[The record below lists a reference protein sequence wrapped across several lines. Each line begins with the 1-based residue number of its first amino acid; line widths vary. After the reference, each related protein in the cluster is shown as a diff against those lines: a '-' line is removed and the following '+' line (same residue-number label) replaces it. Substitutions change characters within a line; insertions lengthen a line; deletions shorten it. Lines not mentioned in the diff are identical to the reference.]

1 MKSVKKVFIPLLL
14 VLSLLLAACGKPAD
28 APPTDNGENTE
39 SQEPGEQ
46 VKEETPEVK
55 EVVIT
60 PPYPTSVKRNGKT
73 IGGTLNVALVSD
85 TPFQGIFNTFLYED
99 NNDWQVMQPML
110 GSFMISGPDYEIA
123 NGGYCDVEFDKDS
136 KTATYKINKDLT
148 WSDGVPVTSD
158 DLIFVYECIG
168 HPDYTGVRYDSDYI
182 NVVGM
187 EEYHNGDAD
196 SISGLKRIDDKTL
209 EVTFKEFYPGIMWGA
224 GMTYNAEPAHYLK
237 DIPVEDMESSDQV
250 RLKPLSCGPFVVSNI
265 VPGESVEYSPNPHWF
280 GEKPQVDKVVIKR
293 TGSDTVVEAMK
304 AGTFDLF
311 PDVNVNY
318 FTEFKDLNNIDIV
331 SDVATVYGYI
341 GFKLGKWDNALGEV
355 VVDPNKK
362 MSDVNL
368 RRAIAYAMDN
378 DQIAEVFYN
387 NLRITANTLIDPSH
401 GKFWNNQAP
410 GYKYDPEKAKQ
421 ILDEAGYKDVDG
433 DGMRE
438 KPDGSKL
445 QINFL
450 AMSGGDIAEPLSQ
463 FYIQCWRDVGL
474 DVGLQ
479 NGRLIEM
486 NAFYDMV
493 EEDNEDIDIYMGA
506 WQTGSNPDP
515 SGFYGR
521 NSMFNYSRFASDKND
536 ELLAAI
542 ASEDAIGEDGID
554 YDYLVK
560 AYHDWQDNM
569 VEQAPVVPTHYRV
582 TLGVVNK
589 RVSYYDL
596 GLVTDWRWEKVGLLA
611 DKPELAK

>member
-596 GLVTDWRWEKVGLLA
+596 GLVTDWRWEKVGLLS

>member
-318 FTEFKDLNNIDIV
+318 FTEFEDLNNIDIV

-596 GLVTDWRWEKVGLLA
+596 GLVTDWRWEKVGLLS

>member
-1 MKSVKKVFIPLLL
+1 
-14 VLSLLLAACGKPAD
+14 
-28 APPTDNGENTE
+28 
-39 SQEPGEQ
+39 
-46 VKEETPEVK
+46 
-55 EVVIT
+55 
-60 PPYPTSVKRNGKT
+60 
-73 IGGTLNVALVSD
+73 
-85 TPFQGIFNTFLYED
+85 
-99 NNDWQVMQPML
+99 
-110 GSFMISGPDYEIA
+110 
-123 NGGYCDVEFDKDS
+123 
-136 KTATYKINKDLT
+136 
-148 WSDGVPVTSD
+148 
-158 DLIFVYECIG
+158 
-168 HPDYTGVRYDSDYI
+168 
-182 NVVGM
+182 
-187 EEYHNGDAD
+187 
-196 SISGLKRIDDKTL
+196 
-209 EVTFKEFYPGIMWGA
+209 
-224 GMTYNAEPAHYLK
+224 
-237 DIPVEDMESSDQV
+237 MESDEKV

-265 VPGESVEYSPNPHWF
+265 VPGESVEYSPNPYWY
-280 GEKPQVDKVVIKR
+280 GDKPQVDKIIIKR

-304 AGTFDLF
+304 AGTFDIF
-311 PDVNVNY
+311 PEVSVNY
-318 FTEFKDLNNIDIV
+318 YTEFKDLSNIDIV
-331 SDVATVYGYI
+331 SDVSTVYGYV
-341 GFKLGKWDNALGEV
+341 GFKLGKWDNTLGEV

-378 DQIAEVFYN
+378 DQIAEIFYN

-401 GKFWNNQAP
+401 GKFWNDEAA

-445 QINFL
+445 KINFL
-450 AMSGGDIAEPLSQ
+450 SMSGGDIAEPLSQ

-493 EEDNEDIDIYMGA
+493 EDDNEDIDMYMGA

-515 SGFYGR
+515 SGLYGR

-569 VEQAPVVPTHYRV
+569 VDQAPVVPTHYRV
-582 TLGVVNK
+582 GLAVVNK

-596 GLVTDWRWEKVGLLA
+596 GIVSDWRWENVALLE
-611 DKPELAK
+611 DKPEVGK

>member
-318 FTEFKDLNNIDIV
+318 FTEFEDLNNIDIV

-515 SGFYGR
+515 SGLYGR

-596 GLVTDWRWEKVGLLA
+596 GLVTDWRWEKVGLLS